1 MTQHFNVT
9 IQGAVQGTFKGQGAG
24 RDKDKIPGVA
34 LTYGL
39 LVPKDPA
46 SGFRTGKRQHNPVV
60 FTKEWGAASPQLFQ
74 AAATNEVLKSVLF
87 EFITTNTYGKE
98 EVDYTIELTN
108 ATISGFEGSLHI
120 GEKAGPI
127 IDTREL
133 EVITLEFQKIVVTS
147 VTGGTTATDNWNTSP

>member
-1 MTQHFNVT
+1 MIH
-9 IQGAVQGTFKGQGAG
+9 GAVQGAFKGQGEGAIRTRSPG
-24 RDKDKIPGVA
+24 WPLHTAWQFPKILPLDFALESASISPLFSQRNGV
-34 LTYGL
+34 
-39 LVPKDPA
+39 
-46 SGFRTGKRQHNPVV
+46 
-60 FTKEWGAASPQLFQ
+60 QLRLYQ

-98 EVDYTIELTN
+98 EVDFTIELTN
-108 ATISGFEGSLHI
+108 AMISGFEGSLHI

-147 VTGGTTATDNWNTSP
+147 VTGGTTASDNWSPSL

>member
-1 MTQHFNVT
+1 MTQHFNVM
-9 IQGAVQGTFKGQGAG
+9 IHGAVQGEFKGQGEG

-39 LVPKDPA
+39 AVPKDPA
-46 SGFRTGKRQHNPVV
+46 TGFRTGKRQHKPVV
-60 FTKEWGAASPQLFQ
+60 FTKEWGTASPQLYQ

-98 EVDYTIELTN
+98 EVDFTIELTN
-108 ATISGFEGSLHI
+108 AMISGFEGSLHI

-147 VTGGTTATDNWNTSP
+147 VTGGTTASDNWSPSL

>member
-9 IQGAVQGTFKGQGAG
+9 IQGAVQGIFKGQGAG
-24 RDKDKIPGVA
+24 REKDKIAGVA

-39 LVPKDPA
+39 AVPKDPA
-46 SGFRTGKRQHNPVV
+46 SGFRTGKRQPKAVV

-74 AAATNEVLKSVLF
+74 AAATNEVLTSVLF
-87 EFITTNTYGKE
+87 EFVTTNTYGKE
-98 EVDYTIELTN
+98 EIDYTIELTN

-147 VTGGTTATDNWNTSP
+147 VTGGTTATDDWSRSL